1 MLLDEIS
8 VIFVWVGLTGM
19 LDKFISMTKTYVSP
33 NYLYIIL
40 ILTGIYL
47 KL

>member
-8 VIFVWVGLTGM
+8 VIFVWVGLTGI
-19 LDKFISMTKTYVSP
+19 LDKYISVSKIYISP
-33 NYLYIIL
+33 NYIYILL